1 MVLQRNGEI
10 TQEYKQLMKGIN
22 DMSDDQPHKKTCWC
36 EYAGCIPVATTSRIV
51 GETTHGNITDVT
63 PFFPTLKMAQDAL
76 AKPATTEFIPA
87 EDADW
92 LHKFYA
98 KGTPIEFTGTT
109 KQVTPET
116 FGFYQQEHKWF
127 SHHPEDMYDDFVQPD
142 IHINPATIINIPV
155 EPVEIERE

>member
-1 MVLQRNGEI
+1 
-10 TQEYKQLMKGIN
+10 MKGIN

-36 EYAGCIPVATTSRIV
+36 EYARCIPVATTSRIV

-98 KGTPIEFTGTT
+98 KGTPIEIAHTTKPMGGISMDLVQMYGDMDYPNIKIALAGIHVNRATVKTEPTSSVYCECGTT
-109 KQVTPET
+109 T
-116 FGFYQQEHKWF
+116 YH
-127 SHHPEDMYDDFVQPD
+127 
-142 IHINPATIINIPV
+142 
-155 EPVEIERE
+155 EIERE